1 MYSLKKILWLKIK
14 GKLECPFKY
23 GAYIHYVGFNK
34 PIFQSDINL
43 GPYKIIILP
52 NQQPE
57 HKSKTNVSKFD
68 KYETLKL

>member
-52 NQQPE
+52 N
-57 HKSKTNVSKFD
+57 
-68 KYETLKL
+68 